1 MAGLRCISRHLAHG
15 GLFAFDVVNPDLRAL
30 SQSQSAGVR
39 LDQGPNPSSAIALE
53 EVAAYDPVQQIR
65 VSQLRVV
72 DPETSGRE
80 IAPLSLRVFFLQE
93 LCLALNAA
101 GLELPA
107 RYGDFAGN
115 PLTAE
120 SLNQICLARSALA
133 QS

>member
-1 MAGLRCISRHLAHG
+1 
-15 GLFAFDVVNPDLRAL
+15 LFAFDVVNPDLRTL

-65 VSQLRVV
+65 VAQLRVIKP
-72 DPETSGRE
+72 DMSGRD
-80 IAPLSLRVFFLQE
+80 IAPVSLRMFFPQE
-93 LCLALNAA
+93 LPLALSAA
-101 GLELPA
+101 GLELAA

-120 SLNQICLARSALA
+120 GLNQICLARSALA
-133 QS
+133 